1 MNLTNEQIYG
11 MTDHTNLNKTATLED
26 IKRLCEEAKAYGAAS
41 VCVAPYFVRDAKKI
55 LEGSNVKTC
64 TVIGFPNGYM
74 TTHAKAMET
83 VDAVNNGADEIDMV
97 INIGEAA
104 NNNWDAVRR
113 DIKIVANAIDASKRG
128 CDIVLLK
135 VIVETCLLT
144 EEQILTMCDVCI
156 EAGADY
162 IKTSTGF
169 DKEGANA
176 YHIQIMKERIGDRDL
191 KIKASGGIRTLVDA
205 EKMIKA
211 GADRIG
217 ASKIIPA
224 VKES

>member
-1 MNLTNEQIYG
+1 

-41 VCVAPYFVRDAKKI
+41 VCVAPYFVRDAKKM

-135 VIVETCLLT
+135 VIIETCLLT

>member
-1 MNLTNEQIYG
+1 
-11 MTDHTNLNKTATLED
+11 
-26 IKRLCEEAKAYGAAS
+26 
-41 VCVAPYFVRDAKKI
+41 
-55 LEGSNVKTC
+55 
-64 TVIGFPNGYM
+64 
-74 TTHAKAMET
+74 
-83 VDAVNNGADEIDMV
+83 
-97 INIGEAA
+97 
-104 NNNWDAVRR
+104 
-113 DIKIVANAIDASKRG
+113 
-128 CDIVLLK
+128 
-135 VIVETCLLT
+135 
-144 EEQILTMCDVCI
+144 MCDVCI

>member
-1 MNLTNEQIYG
+1 MNLTNEQIYS

-26 IKRLCEEAKAYGAAS
+26 IKRLCEEAKTYGAAS
-41 VCVAPYFVRDAKKI
+41 VCVAPYFVRDAKKM
-55 LEGSNVKTC
+55 LEGSDVKVC

-135 VIVETCLLT
+135 VIIETCLLT

-191 KIKASGGIRTLVDA
+191 KIKASGGIRTLADA

-224 VKES
+224 LKEN